1 MIRSE
6 TLQLPISYRYDLV
19 VPDEPAP
26 LLVALHGYGQSKEV
40 ALHFAQNI
48 QKHTRKN
55 WTLAAL
61 QAPHPHHVY
70 EGRGRKENGLGAGFS
85 WVSSYKP
92 AEDVRNHHLFL
103 SHVIEHAYE
112 EGWTDHPGAFLF
124 GFSQSVSLNYRFAA
138 AHPER
143 VRGVV
148 AAAGATPSDW
158 VERQEVRLEPPVLH
172 IAPTEDEAYPLGRA
186 RGFKTQLD
194 AKGDDV
200 TWLELPGKHRV
211 PSAAYPLVGR
221 WLEERLEQV

>member
-19 VPDEPAP
+19 IPDEPAP
-26 LLVALHGYGQSKEV
+26 LLIALHGYGQSKEV
-40 ALHFAQNI
+40 ALHFARSI
-48 QKHTRKN
+48 QKHTQRN

-61 QAPHPHHVY
+61 QAPHPHHI
-70 EGRGRKENGLGAGFS
+70 RKEEGLGAGFS
-85 WVSSYKP
+85 WVSSYEP
-92 AEDVRNHHLFL
+92 TEDVRNHHLFV
-103 SHVIEHAYE
+103 SHVIEHAHK
-112 EGWTDHPGAFLF
+112 EGWTDRPSAFLF

-138 AHPER
+138 ARPER

-148 AAAGATPSDW
+148 AVAGATPSDW
-158 VERQEVRLEPPVLH
+158 VERDERLEPPVLH

-186 RGFKTQLD
+186 RGFKTQLN

-211 PSAAYPLVGR
+211 PSAAYPLIAQ
-221 WLEERLEQV
+221 WLEERLEWT